1 MKKRKKCKK
10 DNNKTLKIVTGSL
23 IGIMALGVAAALL
36 VKFDVFNIQKQEYT
50 STSDIVSILENDE
63 TKALLDEAK
72 LKKEN
77 VDYDYL
83 IDNYSKENTMLYSSL
98 DDKYNI
104 VLNLKNEVISYENSL
119 DSIRFY
125 LYEEKINADK
135 YLQAS
140 GEGNYFDAS
149 YLTKAEHDEALAS
162 LNSDKDMCTEAY
174 FDVMISQHMINKD
187 EIIDVYETVSFND
200 LDITK
205 VVHTYETIVDEQ
217 SVIKTGIQYYIHGN
231 FNIQDK
237 FHIKKDTYDTLS
249 KKIEFTEILN
259 NRLAIDE

>member
-1 MKKRKKCKK
+1 MKKKKCKK
-10 DNNKTLKIVTGSL
+10 DNNKTLKIVAGSL

-50 STSDIVSILENDE
+50 STAHIVSILENDE

-83 IDNYSKENTMLYSSL
+83 IDNYSKENTMLYSTL
-98 DDKYNI
+98 NDKYNI
-104 VLNLKNEVISYENSL
+104 VLNLKNELISYENSL

-125 LYEEKINADK
+125 VYEEKINSDK

-140 GEGNYFDAS
+140 GERNYFDAS
-149 YLTKAEHDEALAS
+149 YVSKADHDESLAL
-162 LNSDKDMCTEAY
+162 LNSNKDMFTEAY

-187 EIIDVYETVSFND
+187 ETIDVYETVSYND
-200 LDITK
+200 LEITK
-205 VVHTYETIVDEQ
+205 VIHTYESIVDEQ
-217 SVIKTGIQYYIHGN
+217 SVIETGIQYYIHGN

-237 FHIKKDTYDTLS
+237 YHIKKDTYDTLS

-259 NRLAIDE
+259 KRLAIDE

>member
-1 MKKRKKCKK
+1 MKKRKK
-10 DNNKTLKIVTGSL
+10 DNKTLKIVAGSL

-50 STSDIVSILENDE
+50 STADVVSTLENDE
-63 TKALLDEAK
+63 VKKMLNDAK
-72 LKKEN
+72 VKKEK

-83 IDNYSKENTMLYSSL
+83 IDNYSKENTMLYSTL
-98 DDKYNI
+98 NDKYNI
-104 VLNLKNEVISYENSL
+104 VLNLKNELISYENSL

-125 LYEEKINADK
+125 VYEEKINADK

-140 GEGNYFDAS
+140 GERTYFDAS
-149 YLTKAEHDEALAS
+149 YVTKAEHDESLAS
-162 LNSDKDMCTEAY
+162 LKSNKDLFTEAY

-187 EIIDVYETVSFND
+187 ETIDVYETVSFND

-217 SVIKTGIQYYIHGN
+217 SVIETGIQYYIHGN
-231 FNIQDK
+231 FYIQDK
-237 FHIKKDTYDTLS
+237 YHIKKDTYDTLS

>member
-1 MKKRKKCKK
+1 MKKKKCKK
-10 DNNKTLKIVTGSL
+10 DNNKTLKIIAGSL

-50 STSDIVSILENDE
+50 STAHIVSILENDE

-72 LKKEN
+72 LKKEK

-98 DDKYNI
+98 NDKYNI
-104 VLNLKNEVISYENSL
+104 VLNLKNELISYENSL

-125 LYEEKINADK
+125 VYEEKINSDK

-140 GEGNYFDAS
+140 GERNYFDAS
-149 YLTKAEHDEALAS
+149 YVTKAEHDESLAS
-162 LNSDKDMCTEAY
+162 LNSNKDLFTHAY

-187 EIIDVYETVSFND
+187 ETIDVYETVSYKD
-200 LDITK
+200 LEITK
-205 VVHTYETIVDEQ
+205 VIHTYESIVDEQ
-217 SVIKTGIQYYIHGN
+217 SVIETGVQYYIHGN

-237 FHIKKDTYDTLS
+237 YHIKKDTYDTLS

-259 NRLAIDE
+259 KRLAIDE